1 MSKEAALAQVGLFAN
16 LEPKYLRG
24 IAQICNERT
33 FNAGEVLMHQGEEGI
48 GLYIILSGKVK
59 VEKTDQTGKQVEL
72 ASNGPGDIMGEF
84 SVLDGAKRTATVSA
98 LETTTCL
105 VLASW
110 EFNSFMKAHPEV
122 AIDILPII
130 LKRFRETNDALI
142 GVKSAGA

>member
-1 MSKEAALAQVGLFAN
+1 MSKETALAKVGLFAN
-16 LEPKYLRG
+16 LEPKYIRG
-24 IAQICNERT
+24 IAQICTERT
-33 FNAGEVLMHQGEEGI
+33 FNEGEVLMRQGDDGI

-59 VEKTDQTGKQVEL
+59 VEKADQHGKQVEL

-84 SVLDGAKRTATVSA
+84 SVLDGAKRTATVTA
-98 LETTTCL
+98 VETTSCM

-142 GVKSAGA
+142 GITSARN

>member
-1 MSKEAALAQVGLFAN
+1 MSKETALAKVGLFAN
-16 LEPKYLRG
+16 LEPKYIRG
-24 IAQICNERT
+24 IAQICTERT
-33 FNAGEVLMHQGEEGI
+33 FNEGEVLMRQGDDGI

-59 VEKTDQTGKQVEL
+59 VEKADQHGKQVEL
-72 ASNGPGDIMGEF
+72 ASNGPGDIMGEL
-84 SVLDGAKRTATVSA
+84 SVLDGAKRTATVTA
-98 LETTTCL
+98 VETTSCM

-142 GVKSAGA
+142 GITSARN